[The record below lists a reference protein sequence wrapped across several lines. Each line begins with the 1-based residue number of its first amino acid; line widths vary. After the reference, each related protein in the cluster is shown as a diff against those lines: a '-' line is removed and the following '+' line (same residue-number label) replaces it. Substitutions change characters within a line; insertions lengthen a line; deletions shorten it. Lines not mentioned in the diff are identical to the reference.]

1 MGCLTAPF
9 RLVGFLGLLLVLAV
23 GWLYRDRIA
32 EEAHQV
38 FGSIGGREEVLE
50 GGGRPGSR
58 ALLSANAKIDSLNGW
73 RADSVVLTPSEVAS
87 MIGAG
92 LDPEL
97 RSQLDSL
104 QVELQE
110 GSIAVKAR
118 LATAR
123 LPRELIGPLAM
134 ALRPTEPIEAAGPLE
149 VVGPRRAEW
158 AIRTFRLRNF
168 PIPRD
173 AVPNLVSKA
182 LGDPNQKTVPVKIPA
197 GIREIR
203 IHPGGATLV
212 GVPRA

>member
-9 RLVGFLGLLLVLAV
+9 KFVGFLGLLAALAV
-23 GWLYRDRIA
+23 GWLYRDRLA
-32 EEAHQV
+32 DEGRKV
-38 FGSIGGREEVLE
+38 LGSITGTEPAST
-50 GGGRPGSR
+50 GGRPGSR
-58 ALLSANAKIDSLNGW
+58 ALLSAHAKIDSLNGW
-73 RADSVVLTPSEVAS
+73 RADSVVLTASEVAS

-92 LDPEL
+92 LDPSL

-104 QVELQE
+104 QVELQN
-110 GSIAVKAR
+110 GSIAVRAR

-123 LPRELIGPLAM
+123 LPRELVGPLSV

-158 AIRTFRLRNF
+158 AVKSFRLRNF

-173 AVPNLVSKA
+173 AVPKLVSKA
-182 LGDPNQKTVPVKIPA
+182 LGDPNKQTVPVKIPA

-203 IHPGGATLV
+203 IHPNGATLI